1 MRMLAED
8 ARGGNA
14 IIGRVTKI
22 NKELG
27 MALPQLH
34 MGRHEGEGAKSARA
48 TRPQASGTRA
58 LPGFDNEN
66 IRYMD
71 AGALSRPLDPTREVR
86 LGMAA
91 AMVAAAVIGGVLL
104 FNYFDGVV
112 NAPAR
117 EQAALEENMAR
128 EVSLDLPGIASLMS
142 LDDAGIM
149 SVVQASGG
157 EIYERVPVGTSA
169 DGSFEVIKLPEGVS
183 VADAGAI
190 YLAGIDSVSPSEAVR
205 VLNGAWDMKVSRTS
219 GTDINIHFAD
229 FSSGSVQEAVQNA
242 IVAAGLEQAALVDSG
257 VDDSGNTYASGTVEA
272 DGAAYNWQVS
282 GIALS
287 EIYRIDGVSED
298 AAYVGVRFTQA

>member
-1 MRMLAED
+1 MRMLAEG

-14 IIGRVTKI
+14 IIERVTKI
-22 NKELG
+22 DKELG

-34 MGRHEGEGAKSARA
+34 MRHHEGENAERGRASHQARSAR
-48 TRPQASGTRA
+48 P
-58 LPGFDNEN
+58 LPGFENEN
-66 IRYMD
+66 IRYLD
-71 AGALSRPLDPTREVR
+71 ADALARPLDPTREVR
-86 LGMAA
+86 LGMVV

-128 EVSLDLPGIASLMS
+128 ETSLDLPGVASLMS

-149 SVVQASGG
+149 GAVQATGA
-157 EIYERVPVGTSA
+157 EIYERVPAGTSE

-190 YLAGIDSVSPSEAVR
+190 YLAGIDNVSPSEAVR
-205 VLNGAWDMKVSRTS
+205 ILNGAWDMKVSRTS

-242 IVAAGLEQAALVDSG
+242 IVAAGLAEAALADSG

-272 DGAAYNWQVS
+272 DGAVYNWQVS

-287 EIYRIDGVSED
+287 EIYHISGVSEN
-298 AAYVGVRFTQA
+298 ATYIGVRLTQA